1 LGSVAKDGCKLKDL
15 ISAFRRHS
23 RSAFTA
29 GLGVLLGAGALLW
42 WTRPLRSDNFV
53 FYLPAA
59 RDVLRIRTLGE
70 TSYLPLVGVLN
81 LVGKVDA
88 LRESS
93 NKLSLWYGDNTLE
106 VRDNNRN
113 VTLNKASLKLAEP
126 VRFVNGQW
134 LVPVDFLSVV
144 LPRLVKEPI
153 EYRAGDKRI
162 FIGSAKPATFAV
174 RLESLAN
181 GARLRV
187 EFTSP
192 LTFQT
197 AARDGKW
204 ILYLG
209 NRAIEP
215 LEQKFEFDNP
225 YVSDLRFDDQDGVPK
240 LILTPKT
247 SGLDLYP
254 ALEEGGKVLR
264 ADILKPA
271 APATGQVTGPAA
283 AQSAEPGQAGGAEG
297 PAALPQRPSLP
308 VVVLDAGHGG
318 SDSGAQGP
326 DGVLEK
332 DLVAQM
338 VVRVRTSLL
347 ATQKYRVILTRMGD
361 TDPDF
366 DQRAIVADTAHAAVF
381 ISFHAGN
388 LGFRS
393 PRVAIYTFQPPGGGS
408 TFDPLAPKPLL
419 MPWNEAQMPHL
430 SESQKLAQALE
441 EQLSRLS
448 EIQSGPIQP
457 APVRVLRSVDA
468 PAIAIEVG
476 SLAPNTDPA
485 PLLDSQFQQKIA
497 QAIVAALDAFERRAS

>member
-1 LGSVAKDGCKLKDL
+1 LGSVVKDGSELKSL

-23 RSAFTA
+23 RTAFTA
-29 GLGVLLGAGALLW
+29 GLGILLGTGALLW

-59 RDVLRIRTLGE
+59 RDVLPIRTFGG
-70 TSYLPLVGVLN
+70 TSYLPLVRVLN

-93 NKLSLWYGDNTLE
+93 NKLSLWYGDKTLE

-113 VTLNKASLKLAEP
+113 VTLNKRALRLSQP
-126 VRFVNGQW
+126 VRFADGQW
-134 LVPVDFLSVV
+134 WVPADFLSVV
-144 LPRLVKEPI
+144 LPRLVTEPI

-174 RLESLAN
+174 RLESLPN

-209 NRAIEP
+209 GRAIEP
-215 LEQKFEFDNP
+215 LEQEFKFDNP
-225 YVSDLRFDDQDGVPK
+225 YLSGLRFDDQDGVPK

-247 SGLDLYP
+247 AGLDLYP
-254 ALEEGGKVLR
+254 ALEDSGKVLR
-264 ADILKPA
+264 AEILKPT
-271 APATGQVTGPAA
+271 APEAGQATSTAG
-283 AQSAEPGQAGGAEG
+283 AQPSAPVQAGGAEN

-332 DLVAQM
+332 NLVAQI
-338 VVRVRTSLL
+338 VVRVRTALL
-347 ATQKYRVILTRMGD
+347 ATQKYRVILTRTGD

-393 PRVAIYTFQPPGGGS
+393 PRVAVYTFQPPGGS
-408 TFDPLAPKPLL
+408 TFDPQATKPLL
-419 MPWNEAQMPHL
+419 VLWNEAQMPHL
-430 SESQKLAQALE
+430 ADSQRLGQAVVS
-441 EQLSRLS
+441 QLSRLS
-448 EIQSGPIQP
+448 GIQSGPLQP

-468 PAIAIEVG
+468 PAIAVEVG

-485 PLLDSQFQQKIA
+485 PLLDAQFQQKVA
-497 QAIVAALDAFERRAS
+497 NAVVAALGAFEKGAS

>member
-1 LGSVAKDGCKLKDL
+1 LGSVAKDGSKLKNL
-15 ISAFRRHS
+15 ISPFRRYS
-23 RSAFTA
+23 RKAFTA
-29 GLGVLLGAGALLW
+29 GLGVILGAGALLW

-59 RDVLRIRTLGE
+59 RDVRPIRTFKG

-93 NKLSLWYGDNTLE
+93 NRLSLWYGENTLE
-106 VRDNNRN
+106 VRDQNPK
-113 VTLNKASLKLAEP
+113 VTLNKRALTLSEP
-126 VRFVNGQW
+126 VRFVDGQW
-134 LVPVDFLSVV
+134 LVPADFLSVV

-162 FIGSAKPATFAV
+162 FIGSTKPATFAV
-174 RLESLAN
+174 RLESLPN

-209 NRAIEP
+209 DGAIEP
-215 LEQKFEFDNP
+215 LEQTFEFANP
-225 YVSDLRFDDQDGVPK
+225 YVSGLRFDDQDGVPK

-247 SGLDLYP
+247 PGLDLYP
-254 ALEEGGKVLR
+254 ALENGGRVLR
-264 ADILKPA
+264 ADILKPTAPETGQATGATAVNPA
-271 APATGQVTGPAA
+271 APV
-283 AQSAEPGQAGGAEG
+283 QAGGAEAQ
-297 PAALPQRPSLP
+297 AALPQRPSLP

-318 SDSGAQGP
+318 PDSGAQGP
-326 DGVLEK
+326 NGVLEK
-332 DLVAQM
+332 NLVAQI
-338 VVRVRTSLL
+338 VVRVRTALL
-347 ATQKYRVILTRMGD
+347 ATQKYRVILTRTGD

-393 PRVAIYTFQPPGGGS
+393 PRVSVYTFQPPGGS
-408 TFDPLAPKPLL
+408 TFDPQAAKPLL
-419 MPWNEAQMPHL
+419 LPWNEAQMPHL
-430 SESQKLAQALE
+430 AASQRLGQALE
-441 EQLSRLS
+441 DQLSRLS
-448 EIQSGPIQP
+448 GVHSGPVQP

-476 SLAPNTDPA
+476 SLAPDTDPA
-485 PLLDSQFQQKIA
+485 PLLDAQFQQEVA
-497 QAIVAALDAFERRAS
+497 NAVVAALGAFERGAS